1 MEPTLHDMHSAEVVI
16 DRSPEHC
23 WRALTDATLLPVWV
37 PGLRRARVIDAG
49 TNGLAREVAFEFS
62 SSLTYSLVYSYDE
75 ATLCV
80 RWEPRV
86 GKRDGVR
93 GFAQLELVD
102 GGTRMSYGLE
112 QGDGR
117 NAADQSLGE
126 PAALVAAFARWVES
140 QPVAMFTP
148 RSMR

>member
-1 MEPTLHDMHSAEVVI
+1 MLHGMGSASAVI
-16 DRSPEHC
+16 NRSPEHC
-23 WRALTDATLLPVWV
+23 WRALTDATLLPIWV

-49 TNGLAREVAFEFS
+49 TDGLAREVAFEFS
-62 SSLTYSLVYSYDE
+62 SSLTYSLIYTYDA

-80 RWEPRV
+80 RWEPRI

-93 GFAQLELVD
+93 GFARLEPVD
-102 GGTRMSYGLE
+102 GGTRMTYSLE

-117 NAADQSLGE
+117 NAADQSLGD
-126 PAALVAAFARWVES
+126 PAMLIDAFARWVES
-140 QPVAMFTP
+140 QPLSMFTP